1 MRVAF
6 RCDASTLIGT
16 GHVARCLSLADALA
30 RGGADVSF
38 VSRELPGNLCEL
50 ITARGH
56 VVHRLPAPHF
66 SCDAGN
72 GLAHAHW
79 LGVDWQRDAQ
89 EALAALG
96 PAVAGDWLVVDH
108 YALDARWER
117 EAGAGRKR
125 ALIDDLA
132 DREHCGAL
140 LLDQNLE
147 ASAERYRTR
156 ISADARLLLGPR
168 YALLRPEFA
177 PLRAQARSRDG
188 SIHRVLLNFGGAD
201 TANHTLAALQAVA
214 ASRLR
219 AVTVDVVLGPLHP
232 DPDAVR
238 RVAASLP
245 DCSVTQ
251 AVPELGTHMAVAD
264 LAIGAGGGTVWE
276 RACLGLP
283 AVLLPTAANQR
294 AQVAAFVDCGAGLSL
309 AHEPGWPAALSALLD
324 VLATQPAWLRQL
336 SVNSARLVDGRGA
349 ERVAREIL
357 SSGIRLRL
365 AEARDERDLWLWRN
379 HEDTRRF
386 ALDPSLIDWDTHCRW
401 FEQVL
406 NRADRSLLIAESEA
420 GAVGVLRLDLED
432 TTAEISIYLVPGRA
446 GQGLGSALL
455 RAAERW
461 VRAQLPAVRGIEAVV
476 LERNAAS
483 LAAFRAAGYEAHSG
497 RLRRALI
504 GDDADHHPHPPRT

>member
-16 GHVARCLSLADALA
+16 GHAARCLSLAEALK

-50 ITARGH
+50 IVARGH
-56 VVHRLPAPHF
+56 VVHRLPAPQTP
-66 SCDAGN
+66 CDAGN

-79 LGVDWQRDAQ
+79 LGVDWQRDAR
-89 EALAALG
+89 ETRSALG
-96 PAVAGDWLVVDH
+96 PALANDWLVVDH

-117 EAGAGRKR
+117 EAGADRQR
-125 ALIDDLA
+125 AVIDDLA
-132 DREHCGAL
+132 DREHDGAL
-140 LLDQNLE
+140 LLDQNID
-147 ASAERYRTR
+147 ASAERYRGKLP
-156 ISADARLLLGPR
+156 ADAQLLLGPR
-168 YALLRPEFA
+168 YALLRPLFA
-177 PLRAQARSRDG
+177 SLRAQARPRDG
-188 SIHRVLLNFGGAD
+188 SIRRVLINFGGAD
-201 TANHTLAALQAVA
+201 SANLTLVALEALA

-219 AVTVDVVLGPLHP
+219 AVTVGVVLGPLHP

-238 RVAASLP
+238 RVAATLP
-245 DCSVTQ
+245 DCSVEQ
-251 AVPELGTHMAVAD
+251 AVAELGTHMVAAD

-283 AVLLPTAANQR
+283 AVLLPTAANQQ
-294 AQVAAFVDCGAGLSL
+294 AQVAAFVESGAGLSL
-309 AHEPGWPAALSALLD
+309 THERGWPAALTALLD
-324 VLATQPAWLRQL
+324 VLATQPAWLRQMAIKA
-336 SVNSARLVDGRGA
+336 ARLVDGRGA

-357 SSGIRLRL
+357 SSGIHLRA
-365 AEARDERDLWLWRN
+365 AETRDQREIWLWRN

-406 NRADRSLLIAESEA
+406 KRADRRLLIAEGEA
-420 GAVGVLRLDLED
+420 GAVGVLRLDLD
-432 TTAEISIYLVPGRA
+432 PNARTTEISIYLVPGRA
-446 GQGLGSALL
+446 GQGLGTALL

-461 VRAQLPAVRGIEAVV
+461 VRVQLPLVRDIEAVV

-483 LAAFRAAGYEAHSG
+483 LAAFRAAGYQPHSG

-504 GDDADHHPHPPRT
+504 GQDSSGDPP